1 MIKIV
6 GISLITIVLTLI
18 LKQYKPE
25 FALICSV
32 AGGLII
38 LVSIIEPAK
47 ELLDNLI
54 SINYSGFNASDYLK
68 PVFKVVAIGLLTEF
82 GASLSADNGL
92 SYLGAKIY
100 LAGKI
105 SILVTIMPTL
115 VKALNLVLGLLWK
128 NE

>member
-68 PVFKVVAIGLLTEF
+68 PVLKVVAIGLLTEF
-82 GASLSADNGL
+82 GASLSTDSGV
-92 SYLGAKIY
+92 SYLAAKIY

-115 VKALNLVLGLLWK
+115 IKALNLVLGLL
-128 NE
+128 

>member
-47 ELLDNLI
+47 ALLDNLI

-68 PVFKVVAIGLLTEF
+68 PVLKVVAIGLLTEF

-115 VKALNLVLGLLWK
+115 IKALNLVLGLL
-128 NE
+128 